1 MPAPDRACR
10 TRSARSD
17 RTSWTRQPSGPI
29 TNAASCGKHGNNAGA
44 NIIVG
49 GMNTSIVGTTNATG
63 TTMITTGI
71 DASAVGAAGGA
82 IRPPSEPKRIADS
95 DLTRNHQ
102 NGRSDSTKARARG
115 RSKAACDLHI
125 NLQMEATTF
134 MTPTGRILG
143 YVCPVPSCRRR
154 YNGISYFQEPEAT
167 VATNEG
173 IPSDPCVSFG
183 AF

>member
-1 MPAPDRACR
+1 
-10 TRSARSD
+10 
-17 RTSWTRQPSGPI
+17 
-29 TNAASCGKHGNNAGA
+29 
-44 NIIVG
+44 
-49 GMNTSIVGTTNATG
+49 
-63 TTMITTGI
+63 MITTGI
-71 DASAVGAAGGA
+71 NTSEVGAAGGA

-115 RSKAACDLHI
+115 RSKAACDWHI

-143 YVCPVPSCRRR
+143 YACPVPSCRRR
-154 YNGISYFQEPEAT
+154 YNDISYFQEPEAT

-173 IPSDPCVSFG
+173 IPSEHASVLERFDRIRALRFSYGENNV
-183 AF
+183 A